1 MKIRRIPFIIACAC
15 MLLVAMQAAASAQ
28 TIDPP
33 RKFYYM
39 SGLTHIAR
47 GEAVGIHFCN
57 VNPEAREVKLYI
69 LDASGRV
76 LKSASGRVM
85 PGESQGISFS
95 FSELPRTSPLRVGV
109 RGVAVLADP
118 PTEVDPPDPDADPP
132 TELGLVSMSVADVLT
147 GRVSFSLLVP
157 AVKNSNVFFPTDQ

>member
-1 MKIRRIPFIIACAC
+1 MF
-15 MLLVAMQAAASAQ
+15 LAMQLAASAQ

-39 SGLTHIAR
+39 SGLTFIAR

-69 LDASGRV
+69 MDANGRT

-85 PGESQGISFS
+85 PGETQGISFS
-95 FSELPRTSPLRVGV
+95 FSELSRTSPIRVGV
-109 RGVAVLADP
+109 RGVAVLSDP
-118 PTEVDPPDPDADPP
+118 PSEADPPDPDADPP
-132 TELGLVSMSVADVLT
+132 SELGLVSMSVADVLT
-147 GRVSFSLLVP
+147 GRVSFSLLLP
-157 AVKNSNVFFPTDQ
+157 AVKNSRVFFPTDQ

>member
-1 MKIRRIPFIIACAC
+1 MKIRNITLVFASAF
-15 MLLVAMQAAASAQ
+15 LSLVAMQLAASAQ

-39 SGLTHIAR
+39 SGMTYIAR

-57 VNPEAREVKLYI
+57 VNPEVREVKLYI
-69 LDASGRV
+69 LDANGKT

-85 PGESQGISFS
+85 PGETQGISFS
-95 FSELPRTSPLRVGV
+95 FNELPRTSPIRVGV

-118 PTEVDPPDPDADPP
+118 PSEADPPDPDADPP
-132 TELGLVSMSVADVLT
+132 TELGLVSMNVADVLT

-157 AVKNSNVFFPTDQ
+157 AVKSLKVYFPTDQ